1 MIEGISS
8 NITGG
13 AAFQE
18 QGTVQGLIQQFVQQA
33 MEQSRAQLVG
43 STLKSRSL
51 TKEMINERIRAMALS
66 ADRAIANAQ
75 AKRLLN
81 KLADKFSLISSMQ
94 RNLG

>member
-1 MIEGISS
+1 MIEGIPS

-18 QGTVQGLIQQFVQQA
+18 QGAVQDLIQKLAQQA
-33 MEQSRAQLVG
+33 MEQSRAQLVD
-43 STLKSRSL
+43 STLKNRSL
-51 TKEMINERIRAMALS
+51 TKELINERIRAMALS
-66 ADRAIANAQ
+66 ADRAIVNAQ

-81 KLADKFSLISSMQ
+81 KLADKFTLISSMQ